1 MIWLFVMCFPLLACC
16 LLGHARTR
24 GLAAGPGLWLAPLPA
39 LGLALFG
46 EGAAPGFLPALF
58 LETTLHFGPYGR
70 VFLLLA
76 AVVWTAAGLFAWSAA
91 QIGSGGRDRFR
102 FAFFF
107 LVTLSG
113 NLGVCVA
120 QDLASFY
127 VFFAMMSFAAYGMII
142 HDQTPKALHAGKI
155 YLIMTVIGEVLL
167 AAAFFYAGIIAD
179 SLLFTDAAQVLANM
193 EAGWNRSALVFSLAL
208 VGFGI
213 KAGVIGMH
221 FWLPLAHPA
230 APTAASAV
238 LSGVMIKIGLLGW
251 LQLFPLFGGQA
262 AWGVG
267 MAWLGLAGAV
277 YAAAAGF
284 TRHDPKT
291 ILAYSSVSQMGL
303 MTMGVGFALAAQ
315 GRGGGTLPE
324 SGVLLAGILLFVLV
338 HGLTKGALFLGVGVA
353 KATQWGT
360 AQARWLLAGLAAAGL
375 VLAGAPFTGGALVKQ
390 ALKSGAGQL
399 SPVWSGFF
407 SAVLPLTAVGTT
419 LLLAVF
425 LWQVWRSM
433 AAKDVYHEIHS
444 NADHDLES
452 AKKRRGMVFAWGGLL
467 ALVLGV
473 VPIAALVLP
482 ESFIEL
488 SGLAGK
494 GWKGIWDGLWP
505 ISLGLV
511 AAGLFLR
518 LSQGDGE
525 SKGLDDL
532 VLAAVERGATCLRS
546 WWGRSPYCDPACG
559 TIDLVAWSDRIL
571 QSRWMQTVPDRI
583 ERRLLYW
590 HTVGVLFV
598 GFVLVFLAVTWW
610 SGR

>member
-1 MIWLFVMCFPLLACC
+1 
-16 LLGHARTR
+16 
-24 GLAAGPGLWLAPLPA
+24 
-39 LGLALFG
+39 
-46 EGAAPGFLPALF
+46 
-58 LETTLHFGPYGR
+58 
-70 VFLLLA
+70 
-76 AVVWTAAGLFAWSAA
+76 
-91 QIGSGGRDRFR
+91 
-102 FAFFF
+102 
-107 LVTLSG
+107 
-113 NLGVCVA
+113 
-120 QDLASFY
+120 
-127 VFFAMMSFAAYGMII
+127 
-142 HDQTPKALHAGKI
+142 
-155 YLIMTVIGEVLL
+155 
-167 AAAFFYAGIIAD
+167 
-179 SLLFTDAAQVLANM
+179 
-193 EAGWNRSALVFSLAL
+193 
-208 VGFGI
+208 
-213 KAGVIGMH
+213 
-221 FWLPLAHPA
+221 
-230 APTAASAV
+230 
-238 LSGVMIKIGLLGW
+238 
-251 LQLFPLFGGQA
+251 
-262 AWGVG
+262 
-267 MAWLGLAGAV
+267 
-277 YAAAAGF
+277 
-284 TRHDPKT
+284 
-291 ILAYSSVSQMGL
+291 
-303 MTMGVGFALAAQ
+303 
-315 GRGGGTLPE
+315 
-324 SGVLLAGILLFVLV
+324 
-338 HGLTKGALFLGVGVA
+338 
-353 KATQWGT
+353 
-360 AQARWLLAGLAAAGL
+360 
-375 VLAGAPFTGGALVKQ
+375 
-390 ALKSGAGQL
+390 
-399 SPVWSGFF
+399 
-407 SAVLPLTAVGTT
+407 
-419 LLLAVF
+419 VF

>member
-1 MIWLFVMCFPLLACC
+1 MIWLIVIGFPLLICC

-24 GLAAGPGLWLAPLPA
+24 NLAAGPGLWLAPLPA

-46 EGAAPGFLPALF
+46 EGAASGFFPALF

-76 AVVWTAAGLFAWSAA
+76 AVLWTAAGLFAWSAA
-91 QIGSGGRDRFR
+91 QSGSGGRDRFR

-127 VFFAMMSFAAYGMII
+127 VFFAMMSFAAYGMIV
-142 HDQTPKALHAGKI
+142 HDQTPKAFHAGKI
-155 YLIMTVIGEVLL
+155 YLIMTVVGEVLL

-179 SLLFTDAAQVLANM
+179 SLLFADAAQALAGA
-193 EAGWNRSALVFSLAL
+193 ETGWNRSALVFSLAL
-208 VGFGI
+208 AGFGI
-213 KAGVIGMH
+213 KAGVIGLH

-238 LSGVMIKIGLLGW
+238 LSGVMIKVGLLGW
-251 LQLFPLFGGQA
+251 LQLFPLTVGLTL
-262 AWGVG
+262 WGMG
-267 MAWLGLAGAV
+267 MAWLGLVGAV

-284 TRHDPKT
+284 ARHDPKT

-303 MTMGVGFALAAQ
+303 MTMGVGFVLAAQ
-315 GRGGGTLPE
+315 SQGGGMFPE
-324 SGVLLAGILLFVLV
+324 SGVLPAGILLFVLV
-338 HGLTKGALFLGVGVA
+338 HGLAKGALFLGVGVA

-360 AQARWLLAGLAAAGL
+360 ARARWLLAGLAAAGL

-390 ALKSGAGQL
+390 TLKSGAEQL

-419 LLLAVF
+419 LLMAMF
-425 LWQVWRSM
+425 LWRIWRSM
-433 AAKDVYHEIHS
+433 AAEDARHEVHSKADKDS
-444 NADHDLES
+444 GSPKA
-452 AKKRRGMVFAWGGLL
+452 RWGMVFAWGGLL

-473 VPIAALVLP
+473 VPIASLMFP
-482 ESFIEL
+482 ELYNEL
-488 SGLAGK
+488 NELAGK
-494 GWKGIWDGLWP
+494 GWEGVWDGLWP

-532 VLAAVERGATCLRS
+532 VLAAVERGATRLRS
-546 WWGRSPYCDPACG
+546 WWWRSPYCDPACG

>member
-1 MIWLFVMCFPLLACC
+1 MIWLIVIGFPLLICC
-16 LLGHARTR
+16 LLGHVRTR
-24 GLAAGPGLWLAPLPA
+24 NLAAGPGLWLSPLPA
-39 LGLALFG
+39 LGLALVG
-46 EGAAPGFLPALF
+46 GGAPGVFPALF

-76 AVVWTAAGLFAWSAA
+76 AVLWTAAGLFAWSSA
-91 QIGSGGRDRFR
+91 QSDSGGRDRFR

-127 VFFAMMSFAAYGMII
+127 VFFAMMSFAAYGLIV
-142 HDQTPKALHAGKI
+142 HDQTPKAFHAGKI
-155 YLIMTVIGEVLL
+155 YLIMTVVGEVLL

-179 SLLFTDAAQVLANM
+179 SLLFADAAQALAGA
-193 EAGWNRSALVFSLAL
+193 EAGWNRNALIFSLAL

-213 KAGVIGMH
+213 KAGVVGLH

-251 LQLFPLFGGQA
+251 LQLFPLTAGLTI
-262 AWGVG
+262 WGMG

-284 TRHDPKT
+284 ARHDPKT

-303 MTMGVGFALAAQ
+303 MTMGVGFAMAADGSGAWGGLALGADP
-315 GRGGGTLPE
+315 LL
-324 SGVLLAGILLFVLV
+324 SGLLVFVLV
-338 HGLTKGALFLGVGVA
+338 HGLAKAALFLGVGLA
-353 KATQWGT
+353 KAARWSRF
-360 AQARWLLAGLAAAGL
+360 QARLILVGLAAAGL

-399 SPVWSGFF
+399 SPIWSDFF
-407 SAVLPLTAVGTT
+407 IAVLPLTAVGTT
-419 LLLAVF
+419 LLMAMF
-425 LWQVWRSM
+425 LWRVWRSM
-433 AAKDVYHEIHS
+433 SVDVGRPETHPETAY
-444 NADHDLES
+444 DFES
-452 AKKRRGMVFAWGGLL
+452 AKTGLGMVLASGGLL
-467 ALVLGV
+467 ILVIGV
-473 VPIAALVLP
+473 DPLAFLALP
-482 ESFIEL
+482 ESL
-488 SGLAGK
+488 LRMGLASE
-494 GWKGIWDGLWP
+494 GWKGLWDGLWP
-505 ISLGLV
+505 IALGLV
-511 AAGLFLR
+511 ATGLFLR
-518 LSQGDGE
+518 FNLDSAE
-525 SKGLDDL
+525 TKGLDDL
-532 VLAAVERGATCLRS
+532 VLAAMERNASRLRS
-546 WWGRSPYCDPACG
+546 WWWRSPYCDPAYG

>member
-1 MIWLFVMCFPLLACC
+1 MIWLTVIGFPLLFCC

-24 GLAAGPGLWLAPLPA
+24 GLAAGPGLWLASLPA
-39 LGLALFG
+39 LGLALLG
-46 EGAAPGFLPALF
+46 GGVTPGVFPALF
-58 LETTLHFGPYGR
+58 LETILHFGTYGR

-76 AVVWTAAGLFAWSAA
+76 AVLWTAAGLFARSAA
-91 QIGSGGRDRFR
+91 QGGSDGRDRFR

-113 NLGVCVA
+113 NIGVCVA

-127 VFFAMMSFAAYGMII
+127 VFFAMMSFAAYALII
-142 HDQTPKALHAGKI
+142 HDQTPRALHAGKI

-179 SLLFTDAAQVLANM
+179 SLLFTDAAQALAST
-193 EAGWNRSALVFSLAL
+193 EAGWNRNTLVFSLAL

-213 KAGVIGMH
+213 KAGVIGLH
-221 FWLPLAHPA
+221 LWLPLAHPA
-230 APTAASAV
+230 APTAASSV

-251 LQLFPLFGGQA
+251 LQLFPLFAGPA
-262 AWGVG
+262 AWGMV
-267 MAWLGLAGAV
+267 MAWLGLSGAV
-277 YAAAAGF
+277 YAAAVGF

-303 MTMGVGFALAAQ
+303 MTMAVGFALAVQ
-315 GRGGGTLPE
+315 SQDGGTSPE
-324 SGVLLAGILLFVLV
+324 DALLSAGMLLFVLV
-338 HGLTKGALFLGVGVA
+338 HGLAKGALFLGVGVA

-360 AQARWLLAGLAAAGL
+360 ARARWLLAGLAAAGL

-390 ALKSGAGQL
+390 SLKSGAGQL
-399 SPVWSGFF
+399 SPVWSEFF

-419 LLLAVF
+419 LLLAMF
-425 LWQVWRSM
+425 LWRVWRGM
-433 AAKDVYHEIHS
+433 AAEVGRSQAHGGAAQELK
-444 NADHDLES
+444 S
-452 AKKRRGMVFAWGGLL
+452 AKARWGLLLAWGGLL

-473 VPIAALVLP
+473 VPLTSLVLP
-482 ESFIEL
+482 ESFNAL
-488 SGLAGK
+488 NGLAGK
-494 GWKGIWDGLWP
+494 GWKSLWDGLWP
-505 ISLGLV
+505 IALGLL

-518 LSQGDGE
+518 MSRDNGE

-532 VLAAVERGATCLRS
+532 ALAAVERGLIRLRS
-546 WWGRSPYCDPACG
+546 WWLGSPYCDPACG
-559 TIDLVAWSDRIL
+559 TIDFVAWSDRIL

-598 GFVLVFLAVTWW
+598 GFVLVFLVLTWL
-610 SGR
+610 G